1 MFHDDDGS
9 TILFIMSNSLN
20 VTVGAAIFSGVCCS
34 LTFLHFD
41 GRPTELLL
49 LAWHFSHNF
58 YAVDQF
64 FSFLPYPMALV
75 QSNYNMHITP
85 C

>member
-20 VTVGAAIFSGVCCS
+20 VIVGAATFPGVCCS

-41 GRPTELLL
+41 GRPTVVLLV
-49 LAWHFSHNF
+49 AWHFSHNF
-58 YAVDQF
+58 YVVNQ